1 MWQLFWLQNTHY
13 VIEVFVAF
21 LMITASW
28 IYLDGWL
35 VERGTKTFA
44 RATGFF
50 ALAIWSFLD
59 AAPAGAFEVTT
70 ELTALVGLI
79 GFGLVF
85 VSLLIDPIPLR
96 PGEKPIGILSRF
108 WSSSMAILPIS
119 ELTSRGRE
127 FVERAIA
134 PILPVVVLI
143 GGLLIEPAFWMFFL
157 SALIT
162 ILVYLHYSRGI
173 QSEWKYFYVGF
184 LFLTIS
190 LVFAFT
196 SVWKESTN
204 VLLVQLLSPYHAA
217 WIIEHAVKLLGA
229 IFLGAWAWGFIRFRI
244 FPQIFS
250 SFIALS
256 FIIFILVTIIFTG
269 FLLNRTQGSAAQ
281 DLETNVRTLNF
292 AIGKVKE
299 SAILAARIASS
310 NPQVREA
317 VKRNDKEALFSNLN
331 ALMFENGTDFMLA
344 VNTGGEV
351 LMRAEDKERFGD
363 SLADDPVVWRSL
375 DGKAVVTTLA
385 ERGITL
391 PAVSIRAASPIVDAS
406 EAGELEIIGSVV
418 TGYLLD
424 TAFVDGIKQLTGLDV
439 TVFAG
444 DVSAATTFVVPGGQL
459 RMVGAREPNK
469 DITDTVLK
477 TGKTYTGEASVL
489 SRPFLASYVPVKDIE
504 ETTVGMFFT
513 GKSQAAFLASVSDT
527 IQLTFSIS
535 IVLMIFSIIPLWA
548 LARFISYHQ
557 NV

>member
-1 MWQLFWLQNTHY
+1 MWQIFWLQNTHY

-21 LMITASW
+21 LMVTAGW
-28 IYLDGWL
+28 IYIDGWL
-35 VERGTKTFA
+35 IERGTKTLA

-59 AAPAGAFEVTT
+59 AAPLGAFGVT
-70 ELTALVGLI
+70 ERITALFGLV
-79 GFGLVF
+79 GFGLVLG
-85 VSLLIDPIPLR
+85 SLLVDPIPLK
-96 PGEKPIGILSRF
+96 PGEKPVGILSKL
-108 WSSSMAILPIS
+108 WSSSAAILPLS
-119 ELTSRGRE
+119 DLVSRGRD
-127 FVERAIA
+127 FVGRAIT
-134 PILPVVVLI
+134 PILPTLLFI
-143 GGLLIEPAFWMFFL
+143 GVLLIQPEFWMLFL

-184 LFLTIS
+184 LFLTVS
-190 LVFAFT
+190 LVFALT
-196 SVWKESTN
+196 SIWKGSSN
-204 VLLVQLLSPYHAA
+204 VLLAQLTSTYHAA
-217 WIIEHAVKLLGA
+217 WMIEHGVKLIGA

-256 FIIFILVTIIFTG
+256 FIIFILVTIIYTG
-269 FLLNRTQGSAAQ
+269 FLLNRTQSSAVQ

-292 AIGKVKE
+292 AIDKVKE

-317 VKRNDKEALFSNLN
+317 VKSNDKEALFSNLN
-331 ALMFENGTDFMLA
+331 SLMFENGTDFMLA

-351 LMRAEDKERFGD
+351 LMRAEDKERYGD

-385 ERGITL
+385 APGITL
-391 PAVSIRAASPIVDAS
+391 PVVSIRAASPIVDAS
-406 EAGELEIIGSVV
+406 QSGEPEIIGAVV

-424 TAFVDGIKQLTGLDV
+424 AAFVDGIKQLTGLDV

-444 DVSAATTFVVPGGQL
+444 DVSAATTFTVPGSQL
-459 RMVGAREPNK
+459 RLVGAREPDTN
-469 DITDTVLK
+469 IVNTVLK
-477 TGKTYTGEASVL
+477 KGETYTGEASVL
-489 SRPFLASYVPVKDIE
+489 NRPFLASYVPVKDIE

-513 GKSQAAFLASVSDT
+513 GKSQASFLASVSDT

-535 IVLMIFSIIPLWA
+535 IVLMILSIIPLWA
-548 LARFISYHQ
+548 LARFITYHQ